1 MTLKI
6 VLLIFMLLHVIT
18 FTILIH
24 VSFEMREQIFTM
36 RNEYKDMLKLEIKTT
51 RECFDKWGE
60 CVNAFS
66 EAVRLLDKENDADCP
81 MTETEK

>member
-1 MTLKI
+1 MVLKV

-24 VSFEMREQIFTM
+24 TIFGIREQVYTM
-36 RNEYKDMLKLEIKTT
+36 RNEYMDMLKSEIKTT

-60 CVNAFS
+60 CVNALT
-66 EAVRLLDKENDADCP
+66 EAVQLFDDVRSEGR
-81 MTETEK
+81 

>member
-1 MTLKI
+1 MILKV

-24 VSFEMREQIFTM
+24 TIFGIREQVYTM
-36 RNEYKDMLKLEIKTT
+36 RNEYMDMLKSEIKTT

-60 CVNAFS
+60 CVNALT
-66 EAVRLLDKENDADCP
+66 EAVQLFDDVRSEGR
-81 MTETEK
+81 

>member
-1 MTLKI
+1 MVLKV

-24 VSFEMREQIFTM
+24 TIFGIQEQVYTM
-36 RNEYKDMLKLEIKTT
+36 RNEYMDMLKSEIKTT

-60 CVNAFS
+60 CVNALT
-66 EAVRLLDKENDADCP
+66 EAVQLFDDVRSEGR
-81 MTETEK
+81 